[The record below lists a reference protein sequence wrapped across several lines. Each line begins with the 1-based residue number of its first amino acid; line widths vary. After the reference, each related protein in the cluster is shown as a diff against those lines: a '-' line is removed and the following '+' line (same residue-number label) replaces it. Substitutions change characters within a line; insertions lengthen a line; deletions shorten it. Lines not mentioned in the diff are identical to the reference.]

1 MTAEFGFEHAL
12 SVASQVEKASAVL
25 QQVEAELPD
34 ASLLTTSTEE
44 LQDLQQS
51 WEQYQDRLDCEHRAL
66 SAMELRIARLLGV
79 PAHLE
84 EAPPTPLC
92 QQLQAM
98 QGRYS
103 R

>member
-1 MTAEFGFEHAL
+1 MCGP
-12 SVASQVEKASAVL
+12 SSQVEKAAAVL
-25 QQVEAELPD
+25 EQVEAELPD
-34 ASLLTTSTEE
+34 CSRVKASTEE
-44 LQDLQQS
+44 LQDLLQS

-66 SAMELRIARLLGV
+66 SALELRTARLLGI

-84 EAPPTPLC
+84 QAPPTPLC